1 MERRYRLL
9 SQFLGSYLHQNW
21 PDFYETP
28 DQAVETA
35 IEECPTELRQQLR
48 RELASLLAETP
59 DDKQL
64 RDVLNWGLGVG
75 VYFRRPE
82 EARAFAESVEEKLMT
97 SIKREFD
104 R

>member
-1 MERRYRLL
+1 
-9 SQFLGSYLHQNW
+9 
-21 PDFYETP
+21 
-28 DQAVETA
+28 V
-35 IEECPTELRQQLR
+35 
-48 RELASLLAETP
+48 LAEIP

-75 VYFRRPE
+75 VHFRRAG

-97 SIKREFD
+97 SIKRESD